1 MTRGFRL
8 VLLSATLIAVVLN
21 SACMF
26 TATQVRRT
34 PIELTHPVVYK
45 ELVLKPQVGVLKTD
59 EDIVN
64 GLLQAKVIF
73 KNMVNWTVNCE
84 VKVKFRDKDGFDL
97 EDAWGWFPLTLE
109 SSELK
114 TFKRVAPSAEAV
126 DYTVII
132 QQASVD
138 RQ

>member
-1 MTRGFRL
+1 MRKIY
-8 VLLSATLIAVVLN
+8 LLLFFYVIFIAIVLN

-26 TATQVRRT
+26 TATQVKRT

-45 ELVLKPQVGVLKTD
+45 ELSLKPQVGVLKT
-59 EDIVN
+59 EADIVN

-97 EDAWGWFPLTLE
+97 EDAWGWFPLILE

-114 TFKRVAPSAEAV
+114 TFTRIAPSADAV

-132 QQASVD
+132 QKASID
-138 RQ
+138 R

>member
-1 MTRGFRL
+1 MKKIYILLFL
-8 VLLSATLIAVVLN
+8 YVLSLAIILN

-26 TATQVRRT
+26 TATQVKRT

-45 ELVLKPQVGVLKTD
+45 ELSLKPQVGVLKTD

-97 EDAWGWFPLTLE
+97 ENPWGWFPLTLE

-114 TFKRVAPSAEAV
+114 TFTRIAPSPEAV

-132 QQASVD
+132 QKASID

>member
-1 MTRGFRL
+1 MRSISYS
-8 VLLSATLIAVVLN
+8 VLLCMIFITFILN

-26 TATQVRRT
+26 TATQVKRT

-45 ELVLKPQVGVLKTD
+45 ELSLKPQVGVLKTED
-59 EDIVN
+59 DIVN
-64 GLLQAKVIF
+64 GLLQAKVIL

-97 EDAWGWFPLTLE
+97 EDPWGWFPLTLE

-114 TFKRVAPSAEAV
+114 TFTRIAPSPEAV
-126 DYTVII
+126 NYTVII
-132 QQASVD
+132 QKASID
-138 RQ
+138 R